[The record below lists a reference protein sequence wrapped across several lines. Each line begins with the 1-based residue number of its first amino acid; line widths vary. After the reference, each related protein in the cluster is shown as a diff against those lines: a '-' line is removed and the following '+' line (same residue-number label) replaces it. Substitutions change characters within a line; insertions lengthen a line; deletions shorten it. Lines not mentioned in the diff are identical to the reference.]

1 MNRNHNTETY
11 MKRKRSYEALPT
23 NGERPNPWLARIA
36 NTAENGSEAEFASG
50 PISAKH
56 NRRLH
61 PRRLVSADMMICQC
75 VTCFGRW
82 PVRDMSLGGAYIEG
96 PRRGMRAGMA
106 VDVALQFRL
115 HGTTIERRLFAQVA
129 RVGDTG
135 IAVVFNPCTPE
146 VHADLVSLLNS

>member
-1 MNRNHNTETY
+1 
-11 MKRKRSYEALPT
+11 MKRKRSYETLPT
-23 NGERPNPWLARIA
+23 SGEHPNPWLARIA
-36 NTAENGSEAEFASG
+36 DERNPQN
-50 PISAKH
+50 
-56 NRRLH
+56 NRRRH
-61 PRRLVSADMMICQC
+61 ARRAVIADMMVCQC

-82 PVRDMSLGGAYIEG
+82 PVRDLSLGGAYVEI
-96 PRRGMRAGMA
+96 PRRGMLVGMA

-135 IAVVFNPCTPE
+135 IAVAFNQCTPE